1 MAMDKRDNARRQFYI
16 RRKFDTV
23 PKIVFLLVA
32 MFVMLFVFTLC
43 LRGVNRKLS
52 TPMYVIMWVMDLGYY
67 FLIFRYSYKF
77 SMDFY
82 YLIHNTEQ
90 ALETEDSSIAYR
102 LKNGARYLMGFGVY
116 FTIKNYKKGRYMVGL
131 GVSITVFAFL

>member
-1 MAMDKRDNARRQFYI
+1 MDKRDNTRRQFYI

-67 FLIFRYSYKF
+67 FLI
-77 SMDFY
+77 
-82 YLIHNTEQ
+82 HNTEQ